1 MSDLASRITKPDE
14 AVQEEQQ
21 PDGKDA
27 APEGRVDGA
36 IEEQQP
42 EGKDAA
48 PEGRVDVAIE
58 EQQLEGKD
66 AAPEGQVDGAIEEL
80 GGSGLQEPEWDVEV
94 SLSDLQNNEATPF
107 HSATQWQDMGLS
119 EDLLKGLLALKFLK
133 PSKVQGKS
141 LPLMLS
147 DPPRNMMAQSQ
158 SGTGKTAAFV
168 TAILSRVDFSN
179 PEQPQA
185 LALAPSRELARQ
197 IEGVIIA
204 IGRFIKPLK
213 VAAAIPGA
221 LPRDQPVRSA
231 VIVGTPGTVMDI
243 IRRRQLDVSQLRVL
257 VLDEA
262 DNMLDQQGMGD
273 QCLRVKNML
282 PKSVQILLFSATFP
296 DKVGAYAMKFAPNAH
311 SLKLQRNELTVKG
324 ISQMFID
331 CADDNIKY
339 DVLCKLYGLMTIGQS
354 VIFVRTRD
362 SANEIQRRMVAD
374 GHKVSALHAAFDG
387 NERDELLAKF
397 RQGENKVLIT
407 TNVLARGID
416 VSTVSMVINYDIPMK
431 GRGDTEPD
439 AETYLHRIGRT
450 GRFGRVGVSI
460 SFVYDKKSFDALSSI
475 ANTYGIDLVR
485 LDTEDWDEA
494 EERVK
499 EVIKKNRAQAAYAP
513 SATDN
518 AAKAP
523 SATNNAAKAPSA
535 TDNTAKAS

>member
-1 MSDLASRITKPDE
+1 MADLASRITKPDE
-14 AVQEEQQ
+14 AAADPPADSAPASTGELGQA
-21 PDGKDA
+21 DGN
-27 APEGRVDGA
+27 
-36 IEEQQP
+36 IE
-42 EGKDAA
+42 D
-48 PEGRVDVAIE
+48 
-58 EQQLEGKD
+58 
-66 AAPEGQVDGAIEEL
+66 L
-80 GGSGLQEPEWDVEV
+80 GGSGLHEPEWDVEV
-94 SLSDLQNNEATPF
+94 SLSELQNNEATPF
-107 HSATQWQDMGLS
+107 HSATTWQDLGLR
-119 EDLLKGLLALKFLK
+119 EDILKGLLSLNFLK
-133 PSKVQGKS
+133 PSKVQGRS

-147 DPPRNMMAQSQ
+147 DPPRNMLAQSQ

-168 TAILSRVDFSN
+168 TAILSRVDFSK
-179 PEQPQA
+179 PDQPQA

-197 IEGVIIA
+197 IEGVINA
-204 IGRFIKPLK
+204 IGRFIENKK

-221 LPRDQPVRSA
+221 LPRGEPVRAS

-262 DNMLDQQGMGD
+262 DNMLDQQGLGD

-282 PKSVQILLFSATFP
+282 PKDIQVLLFSATFP
-296 DKVGAYAMKFAPNAH
+296 ENVMKYASKFAPNAH
-311 SLKLQRNELTVKG
+311 SLKLQRSELTVKG

-331 CADDNIKY
+331 CPDDNTKY
-339 DVLCKLYGLMTIGQS
+339 DILCKLYGLMTIGQS
-354 VIFVRTRD
+354 VIFVK
-362 SANEIQRRMVAD
+362 RRMVAD

-387 NERDELLAKF
+387 FERDDLLSKF

-416 VSTVSMVINYDIPMK
+416 VSSVSMVINYDIPMK

-460 SFVYDKKSFDALSSI
+460 SFVYDKKSFDALSKI
-475 ANTYGIDLVR
+475 AEQYGIDLVK

-499 EVIKKNRAQAAYAP
+499 EVIKKNRAQASYAP
-513 SATDN
+513 SATEP
-518 AAKAP
+518 KATEG
-523 SATNNAAKAPSA
+523 A
-535 TDNTAKAS
+535 